1 MRIFSLILQWG
12 AIVGRIWAEA
22 KIKNEYRAALPFRRH
37 TARR

>member
-12 AIVGRIWAEA
+12 AMVGRIWAEA
-22 KIKNEYRAALPFRRH
+22 KIKNEYRAALPSRGN